1 MQSNTMSKVMRSM
14 MVAGLGL
21 LLSVAAAG
29 VAQAKEFVLGFQCDR
44 SGPTQT
50 VGAFLCDGVH
60 DYFRLVNK
68 QGKFGAG
75 NSVRVFE
82 IDIAYNTPRGVE
94 AYERHKA
101 AGALTYMIWGTPIT
115 YALTP
120 KLHKDHIP
128 GTSPGFGSAGA
139 ANGKEFP
146 YLFPMA
152 ATYWSQMAGAVKFM
166 QDKWKAAGKSGQ
178 PKVAYLFYDNP
189 AGREPLPVLR
199 DLQKQLGFTLR
210 EFAVP
215 PPAVEMRPQVLDIVR
230 NYKADWVITHLF
242 GRAPGIS
249 IKELSRLRFPMNRI
263 ISFVWGGAEADIN
276 VAGWK
281 TAQGYQSLQFAGVGQ
296 DHQIIRDIK
305 KMYQDEG
312 KAPPMDKMKISVF
325 YNRGILIGA
334 FHAEAIANAI
344 KKHGNNITGEHTKEG
359 FENIRN
365 FSMGNFAPPVSV
377 TPEDHEGGG
386 WVQVWEVK
394 GDKWVPASK
403 WMAPY
408 RDVVMKHVR
417 ATKYKK

>member
-1 MQSNTMSKVMRSM
+1 MNREPEVL
-14 MVAGLGL
+14 VIGAGVIG
-21 LLSVAAAG
+21 VAAAHALAERG
-29 VAQAKEFVLGFQCDR
+29 RRVSVIDTGEVGRGGSYGNAGL
-44 SGPTQT
+44 T
-50 VGAFLCDGVH
+50 VPSHAVPLA
-60 DYFRLVNK
+60 N
-68 QGKFGAG
+68 
-75 NSVRVFE
+75 
-82 IDIAYNTPRGVE
+82 P
-94 AYERHKA
+94 
-101 AGALTYMIWGTPIT
+101 GALRNGLKWLLDPESPFYVQPRFDP
-115 YALTP
+115 ALWSW
-120 KLHKDHIP
+120 LWR
-128 GTSPGFGSAGA
+128 FRA
-139 ANGKEFP
+139 ASNEP
-146 YLFPMA
+146 
-152 ATYWSQMAGAVKFM
+152 Q
-166 QDKWKAAGKSGQ
+166 
-178 PKVAYLFYDNP
+178 VAR
-189 AGREPLPVLR
+189 GLPVLR

-230 NYKADWVITHLF
+230 NYKADWVIAHLF

-365 FSMGNFAPPVSV
+365 FAMGNFAPPVSV